1 MRPLS
6 FIGRHATKFLA
17 GGVLVGFVAP
27 PLAALAKP
35 LLVPALVIPLTL
47 ALIRLDWAAIAAG
60 RRRKGEV
67 AALVLWM
74 LGVAPLLVWAITTPA
89 LALGLPTSL
98 REALI
103 LMAASSPIVS
113 SVAIALFV
121 GLDAP
126 LAIVAVVF
134 TTALVPI
141 TLPPMA
147 LALLDVRLEIDL
159 VIFMGR
165 LAAIVG
171 GAFVAAWLVRRIAR
185 PSTLAA
191 NSELIDGLTV
201 VILVVFALAIMDGVT
216 TFALERPG
224 YALLATALALAFNL
238 LLQFTGWLAF
248 RRSGSRTA
256 LTAGLLS
263 GNRNMGLVFVALS
276 GHASVEVT
284 TFFALAQLPMYML
297 PMALEPLYRQ
307 VRRESADSGSRE
319 GSPPR

>member
-1 MRPLS
+1 M
-6 FIGRHATKFLA
+6 A

-47 ALIRLDWAAIAAG
+47 ALVRLDWVAIAAG
-60 RRRKGEV
+60 RRRKSEL
-67 AALVLWM
+67 AALVLWK
-74 LGVAPLLVWAITTPA
+74 LGVSPLLVWAITTPA
-89 LALGLPTSL
+89 LALGLPVAL

-126 LAIVAVVF
+126 LAIIAVVF
-134 TTALVPI
+134 TTALVPL
-141 TLPPMA
+141 TLPPIA
-147 LALLDVRLEIDL
+147 LALLGVELEINL
-159 VIFMGR
+159 MTFMGR
-165 LAAIVG
+165 LTAIVG
-171 GAFVAAWLVRRIAR
+171 TAFVAAWLVRRIMR

-191 NSELIDGLTV
+191 KGELIDGLAV
-201 VILVVFALAIMDGVT
+201 VNLVVFALAIMDGVT
-216 TFALERPG
+216 AFALQQPG
-224 YALLATALALAFNL
+224 YAMLAAALALAFNL
-238 LLQFTGWLAF
+238 LLQGTAWLAF
-248 RRSGSRTA
+248 RRFGERTA

-263 GNRNMGLVFVALS
+263 GNCNMGLVLVALS
-276 GHASVEVT
+276 GHASIEIT
-284 TFFALAQLPMYML
+284 AFFAMAQLPMYML

-307 VRRESADSGSRE
+307 VRARSADAGSRE